1 MLPRPIR
8 LTQHLSKL
16 CRSFSSTTSP
26 PPLVGTAPAYAR
38 HLILHGPPNSH
49 SSWPSHLESV
59 SPLLKQ
65 LGARWGKHPE
75 LRKLGFTFAEGKVG
89 TKVVGGAWG
98 KTSGRFKEP
107 QEGAEEE

>member
-1 MLPRPIR
+1 M
-8 LTQHLSKL
+8 
-16 CRSFSSTTSP
+16 
-26 PPLVGTAPAYAR
+26 
-38 HLILHGPPNSH
+38 
-49 SSWPSHLESV
+49 
-59 SPLLKQ
+59 LKQ